1 MIGSH
6 ASCLPLPPHLLQ
18 FALGI
23 WALLEYVPV
32 PLGSA
37 HQANALNLF
46 TAVLLTLHALRPA
59 QPGPISRALGRF
71 GAPVAAAAVASVGLA
86 VTTQH

>member
-1 MIGSH
+1 M
-6 ASCLPLPPHLLQ
+6 
-18 FALGI
+18 
-23 WALLEYVPV
+23 

-59 QPGPISRALGRF
+59 QLGPVSVALGRF
-71 GAPVAAAAVASVGLA
+71 GAPLAAAAVASVGIA
-86 VTTQH
+86 VTTQY